1 MKEFFQSDLNSK
13 RRQLKISDMTW
24 SKTLERLVI
33 FLAYCSH
40 MLKRDI
46 RLELVEDL
54 FIVESFVKHLKKNC
68 RVKNNTAAN
77 YLMCFIR
84 VAKFLHANKSRRS
97 YDAVESISDLRAL
110 QNQLMREHAVLEST
124 KEPEKRRL
132 FCPQLQELT
141 RLLHQQFE
149 DEILDL
155 QQKAHLHM
163 NFTLLL
169 LFAINPGPA
178 KEFRTLRIAVDVPEN
193 EVDHFVRKLPNGE
206 SFIVFARH
214 GAIRL
219 VKKGC
224 KTIKRYGPN
233 IIEIS
238 EFHFMDFHLKHYVER
253 LRLKLI
259 PWGCVHDSFFVNK
272 RGSPFKSPGSF
283 ST

>member
-1 MKEFFQSDLNSK
+1 MVENFGTITNLLSLLFAHVEARHSIGTRGRHGY
-13 RRQLKISDMTW
+13 RR
-24 SKTLERLVI
+24 I
-33 FLAYCSH
+33 FRQAPEENH
-40 MLKRDI
+40 
-46 RLELVEDL
+46 
-54 FIVESFVKHLKKNC
+54 

-84 VAKFLHANKSRRS
+84 VPKFLHAKMSRRN
-97 YDAVESISDLRAL
+97 YDAVESISDLRTL

-132 FCPQLQELT
+132 FWPQLQELA

-149 DEILDL
+149 DEIRDL

-163 NFTLLL
+163 NFTLFL

-214 GAIRL
+214 GTTRL
-219 VKKGC
+219 VK
-224 KTIKRYGPN
+224 
-233 IIEIS
+233 
-238 EFHFMDFHLKHYVER
+238 
-253 LRLKLI
+253 
-259 PWGCVHDSFFVNK
+259 
-272 RGSPFKSPGSF
+272 
-283 ST
+283 